1 MGTEDKSWYIFHGDD
16 REPHKEIDE
25 LNKKAPPPSWRDNKS
40 NYLATDEEIAA
51 VNAAI
56 YLRRPLLLT
65 GRPGTGKSSLAHSIA
80 KELGLK
86 FLEWSINSKTT
97 LEDGLYHYDAI
108 SRLHDANRGEAGD
121 EKPINEYV
129 SLGAL
134 GEAFASDERC
144 VLLIDELD
152 KSDIDLPNDLLHI
165 LEEGEFEIP
174 VLKRYKKKLKVNI
187 GTKEEPIWTDRGVN
201 MGTEKEPI
209 WIDSGVKKIDIKKL
223 PIIIITSNKERD
235 FSPAFMRRCLHHHI
249 ESPMHDRL
257 VEIASKHLDDES
269 KKQDT
274 KFKEK
279 IESLVTSF
287 LELRDDREKRE
298 LATDQLLN
306 AVYLMFK
313 GKGID
318 VSKDEMLKNFVW
330 HSLNS

>member
-1 MGTEDKSWYIFHGDD
+1 MSEENKSWYIFHGDD
-16 REPHKEIDE
+16 RKPHEEIKK
-25 LNKKAPPPSWRDNKS
+25 LNDKAPPPSWRDNKS

-65 GRPGTGKSSLAHSIA
+65 GRPGTGKSSLAHAIA

-108 SRLHDANRGEAGD
+108 SRLHDANRGD
-121 EKPINEYV
+121 ERPINEYV

-134 GEAFASDERC
+134 GKAFASDERC

-165 LEEGEFEIP
+165 LEESEFEIP
-174 VLKRYKKKLKVNI
+174 VLKRYKQKSKVNL
-187 GTKEEPIWTDRGVN
+187 
-201 MGTEKEPI
+201 GTEKEPV
-209 WIDSGVKKIDIKKL
+209 WIENGVKKIDIKNF

-257 VEIASKHLDDES
+257 VAIASKHLDEES
-269 KKQDT
+269 KKRDT

-287 LELRDDREKRE
+287 LELRDGREKRE

-318 VSKDEMLKNFVW
+318 VSKDEMLKKFVW
-330 HSLNS
+330 RSLNA